1 LTAENHVYSSLT
13 IRTLLVALVI
23 VTAMPLAIHAQAPAT
38 PPSMVES
45 LSPEA
50 IDAIIAGA
58 HVDAPA
64 TLTVANRTIV
74 VLHASV
80 LGRSAA
86 GRVNAAGGALD
97 DITGDGGEYRAESRQ
112 VRAAALISVN
122 GRDVLAIVPADVD
135 ALLGETVESKAAAAV
150 ARLQQALDEIA
161 EARRPGLLVRGLAQA
176 LAATVAFAFGIWLLH
191 RARRRTTVAIEGV
204 TKQTL
209 SNSAVGGELV
219 SQTRLLQ
226 WVRHSVDVIAVA
238 IGLALAYVWLFFVL
252 RRFPYTRPW
261 GELLRSFLLDR
272 LVWLAE
278 GLTMAVPG
286 LVTVA
291 IIVAITRLAV
301 RLVRILFA
309 AVEEGRV
316 ALPKVYPETAMP
328 TRKLITGLLWL
339 LALVVA
345 YPYLPGSG
353 TDAFKGVSVFVGLL
367 ISLGSSG
374 LVHQVMSGFSIV
386 YSRALRTG
394 DFVRVGEVLG
404 TVTFMGTLATKIETP
419 GREEITIPNAL
430 LVAQSVTNYSRYATQ
445 GVFIGT
451 EVTIGYDVP
460 WRQVEAL
467 LLLAASRTE
476 GLRRDPA
483 PKVWQTALED
493 FYVRYRLLLCLDD
506 QRRRGAV
513 MNALHAN
520 IQDAFNEHGVQ
531 IMSPNYEADPNA
543 PKIVPKTEWFAA
555 PAMLPRSMSDRGSE
569 GGGK

>member
-1 LTAENHVYSSLT
+1 MPSSLT
-13 IRTLLVALVI
+13 IRALLVVAVI
-23 VTAMPLAIHAQAPAT
+23 GLAISTAIRAQAPA
-38 PPSMVES
+38 PIPSMVEG

-50 IDAIIAGA
+50 IDAIIEGA
-58 HVDAPA
+58 QADAPA
-64 TLTVANRTIV
+64 TLAVANRTIV

-86 GRVNAAGGALD
+86 GRVNAAGGVLAEV
-97 DITGDGGEYRAESRQ
+97 TGGGAEYRATSRQ

-122 GRDVLAIVPADVD
+122 GRDVFAIVPADVD
-135 ALLGETVESKAAAAV
+135 ALLGETVESKAQTTV
-150 ARLQQALDEIA
+150 VRLQQALDEIA
-161 EARRPGLLVRGLAQA
+161 EARRPAALVRGLAEA
-176 LAATVAFAFGIWLLH
+176 VLATVAFVLAIWLLR
-191 RARRRTTVAIEGV
+191 RARRRAAIAIEGI

-209 SNSAVGGELV
+209 SSTGVGGELV
-219 SQTRLLQ
+219 NQTRLLQ
-226 WVRHSVDVIAVA
+226 WVRHSVNILAVA
-238 IGLALAYVWLFFVL
+238 IGLPLAYIWLFFVL

-261 GELLRSFLLDR
+261 GESLRSFLIDR

-278 GLTMAVPG
+278 GVAMAVPG
-286 LVTVA
+286 LVTVV
-291 IIVAITRLAV
+291 IIVLVTRLVV

-316 ALPKVYPETAMP
+316 VLPKVYPETAMP

-394 DFVRVGEVLG
+394 DFVRVGDVLG
-404 TVTFMGTLATKIETP
+404 TVTFMGTLATKVETP
-419 GREEITIPNAL
+419 GREEITIPNAVV
-430 LVAQSVTNYSRYATQ
+430 VAQTVTNYSRHSAQ

-506 QRRRGAV
+506 QRRRGAA

-543 PKIVPKTEWFAA
+543 PKVVPKAQWFAA
-555 PAMLPRSMSDRGSE
+555 PAIFPRPVSDGKSE
-569 GGGK
+569 GVEK

>member
-1 LTAENHVYSSLT
+1 MNALMP
-13 IRTLLVALVI
+13 IRALLVAVVI
-23 VTAMPLAIHAQAPAT
+23 GMAMPLAIRAQAPA
-38 PPSMVES
+38 PVPSVVQG

-50 IDAIIAGA
+50 IDDIIAGA
-58 HVDAPA
+58 RIDTPA
-64 TLTVANRTIV
+64 TLTLANRAIV
-74 VLHASV
+74 VLHASL

-86 GRVNAAGGALD
+86 GRVSAASGVLGEVTASGL
-97 DITGDGGEYRAESRQ
+97 EYRAASRQ
-112 VRAAALISVN
+112 VRTAALISVN

-135 ALLGETVESKAAAAV
+135 ALLGETVDGKAAATV
-150 ARLQQALDEIA
+150 VRLQQALDEIV
-161 EARRPGLLVRGLAQA
+161 EARRPGLLVRGLAEA
-176 LAATVAFAFGIWLLH
+176 LAATVAFALGIWLIR
-191 RARRRTTVAIEGV
+191 RARRRTTIAIEGV

-209 SNSAVGGELV
+209 ASSAVGGELV
-219 SQTRLLQ
+219 SQTRLLH
-226 WVRHSVDVIAVA
+226 WVRHSVNVITVA
-238 IGLALAYVWLFFVL
+238 IALALAYVWLFFVL

-261 GELLRSFLLDR
+261 GESLRSFLLDR

-291 IIVAITRLAV
+291 IIILITRLAV

-394 DFVRVGEVLG
+394 DFVRVGDVLG

-419 GREEITIPNAL
+419 GREEITIPNAV
-430 LVAQSVTNYSRYATQ
+430 LVAQTVTNYSRYSTQ
-445 GVFIGT
+445 GVFVST

-476 GLRRDPA
+476 GLREDPA

-493 FYVRYRLLLCLDD
+493 FYVRYKLMLCLDD

-513 MNALHAN
+513 MHALHAS

-531 IMSPNYEADPNA
+531 IMSPNYEADPD
-543 PKIVPKTEWFAA
+543 VPKVVPKAQWFTA
-555 PAMLPRSMSDRGSE
+555 PAKLSRPGPEDSKDEER
-569 GGGK
+569 

>member
-1 LTAENHVYSSLT
+1 
-13 IRTLLVALVI
+13 
-23 VTAMPLAIHAQAPAT
+23 
-38 PPSMVES
+38 
-45 LSPEA
+45 
-50 IDAIIAGA
+50 
-58 HVDAPA
+58 
-64 TLTVANRTIV
+64 
-74 VLHASV
+74 
-80 LGRSAA
+80 
-86 GRVNAAGGALD
+86 
-97 DITGDGGEYRAESRQ
+97 
-112 VRAAALISVN
+112 
-122 GRDVLAIVPADVD
+122 
-135 ALLGETVESKAAAAV
+135 
-150 ARLQQALDEIA
+150 
-161 EARRPGLLVRGLAQA
+161 
-176 LAATVAFAFGIWLLH
+176 
-191 RARRRTTVAIEGV
+191 
-204 TKQTL
+204 
-209 SNSAVGGELV
+209 
-219 SQTRLLQ
+219 
-226 WVRHSVDVIAVA
+226 
-238 IGLALAYVWLFFVL
+238 VWLFFVL

-261 GELLRSFLLDR
+261 GESLRSFLIDR
-272 LVWLAE
+272 LVWLAQ
-278 GLTMAVPG
+278 GLAQAIPG
-286 LVTVA
+286 LVTVV
-291 IIVAITRLAV
+291 IIVLVTRLAV

-309 AVEEGRV
+309 AVEEGRM
-316 ALPKVYPETAMP
+316 ALPKVYPETAIP

-345 YPYLPGSG
+345 YPHLPGSG

-394 DFVRVGEVLG
+394 DFVRVGEVVG

-419 GREEITIPNAL
+419 GREEITIPNGV
-430 LVAQSVTNYSRYATQ
+430 LVAQSVTNYSRHATQ

-476 GLRRDPA
+476 GLRSDPE

-506 QRRRGAV
+506 QRRRGPV

-543 PKIVPKTEWFAA
+543 PKVVPKAQWFAA
-555 PAMLPRSMSDRGSE
+555 PAMLPRPGSDGRSE
-569 GGGK
+569 DGEK

>member
-1 LTAENHVYSSLT
+1 VLSSLT
-13 IRTLLVALVI
+13 IRALLVAAVFG
-23 VTAMPLAIHAQAPAT
+23 LAIPTATQAQAPA
-38 PPSMVES
+38 PIPSMVEG

-50 IDAIIAGA
+50 IDAIIEGA
-58 HVDAPA
+58 QADAPA
-64 TLTVANRTIV
+64 TLAVANRTIV

-86 GRVNAAGGALD
+86 GRVNAAGGVLAEV
-97 DITGDGGEYRAESRQ
+97 TGGGAEYRATSRQ

-122 GRDVLAIVPADVD
+122 GRDVFAIVPADVD
-135 ALLGETVESKAAAAV
+135 ALLGETVESKAQTTV
-150 ARLQQALDEIA
+150 VRLQQALDEIA
-161 EARRPGLLVRGLAQA
+161 EARRPAALVRGLAEA
-176 LAATVAFAFGIWLLH
+176 VLATVAFVLAIWLLR
-191 RARRRTTVAIEGV
+191 RARRRAAIAIEGI

-209 SNSAVGGELV
+209 SSTGVGGELV
-219 SQTRLLQ
+219 NQTRLLQ
-226 WVRHSVDVIAVA
+226 WVRHSVNILAVA
-238 IGLALAYVWLFFVL
+238 IGLPLAYIWLFFVL

-261 GELLRSFLLDR
+261 GESLRSFLIDR

-278 GLTMAVPG
+278 GVAMAVPG
-286 LVTVA
+286 LVTVV
-291 IIVAITRLAV
+291 IIVLVTRLVV

-316 ALPKVYPETAMP
+316 VLPKVYPETAMP

-394 DFVRVGEVLG
+394 DFVRVGDVLG
-404 TVTFMGTLATKIETP
+404 TVTFMGTLATKVETP
-419 GREEITIPNAL
+419 GREEITIPNAVV
-430 LVAQSVTNYSRYATQ
+430 VAQTVTNYSRHSAQ

-543 PKIVPKTEWFAA
+543 PKVVPKAQWFAA
-555 PAMLPRSMSDRGSE
+555 PAIFPRPVSDGKSE
-569 GGGK
+569 GVEK